1 MNAKE
6 FVMEIIVNRVKEL
19 EDDIKRLSEIL
30 AEKKDELERLSN
42 FLESESKKRI
52 DVLFFI

>member
-42 FLESESKKRI
+42 FLESESKKE
-52 DVLFFI
+52 D